1 MAKPENDK
9 SSPEKQTWST
19 MEELLLA
26 CAVHRHGTD
35 SWDSV
40 ADEIQKQNSTFR
52 TLSPFDCRHKYH
64 DLKRRFSRELVSP
77 GSTEGEETVAPEIS
91 SVPWLEELRKLRVD
105 ELRRELERYDLSIS
119 SLQLKV
125 KRLEDER
132 EESLK
137 IEDSDLIKI
146 AETKENQHESGN
158 YSDVPVDDP
167 VHSPDPKDINTG
179 TGAENTDI
187 DVKIAEPMDE
197 EPNRIGG
204 EDNDEKPVREDSGR
218 GSCESAANSD
228 REDTDTGREGND
240 SPDFVESM
248 DESKGE
254 EEAKETSDV
263 QSSASLPR
271 KETLEPNQPDN
282 EDQSLTVNKN
292 LDESQPLIDFIEVVK
307 SHPIGSY
314 FSRRLESQET
324 PEYGRIIRQHID
336 FEIIR
341 SRVEEGYYKTSRT
354 TFFRDLLL
362 LINNARVFYGE
373 PSSEFDAAK
382 QLYQLLKKQMTLKIP
397 KQTLPPP
404 KEESFVMSKEE
415 VTVPSLKPTALSVP
429 MIACRKR
436 SSLAV
441 KSSVSVTEPSKKMTK
456 VASTA
461 DEKQVSEEEEDE
473 TSDKDEE
480 PIVSK
485 KMTRGRTPSTAKKV
499 GSRNVKTC
507 LNAGLPSK
515 VRSSNDSSEPKKIVQ
530 EKKGNNP
537 SGGSKKQ
544 SAASFLKRM
553 KGVSSAETVVET
565 VKGDSSNGKRGA
577 EQRKSNSKNEKVDA
591 AKLSAG
597 QKRLT
602 GKKPTTEK
610 GSPAKKNTGVASK
623 RGTGTAMSSPLMA
636 KRNSETGEKETG
648 SSTRPKKRSRR

>member
-9 SSPEKQTWST
+9 KSPEKQTWST

-40 ADEIQKQNSTFR
+40 AAEIQKQNSTVR
-52 TLSPFDCRHKYH
+52 TLTAFDCRHKYC

-77 GSTEGEETVAPEIS
+77 GSTEGEQTVAAEIS

-105 ELRRELERYDLSIS
+105 ELRREVERYDLSIS

-137 IEDSDLIKI
+137 IEDSDLDKI
-146 AETKENQHESGN
+146 AETKENHRDSGN
-158 YSDVPVDDP
+158 TSGAVPVDEP
-167 VHSPDPKDINTG
+167 VNSPDPKDNNTG
-179 TGAENTDI
+179 TGSDNTNR
-187 DVKIAEPMDE
+187 DVKIAEPVDE
-197 EPNRIGG
+197 EPNRI
-204 EDNDEKPVREDSGR
+204 ENDEKPVREDSGR
-218 GSCESAANSD
+218 GSCESAGNSG
-228 REDTDTGREGND
+228 REDTVREGNN
-240 SPDFVESM
+240 SPEFVESM

-254 EEAKETSDV
+254 EETKETSDV

-271 KETLEPNQPDN
+271 KETVEQDQPDN
-282 EDQSLTVNKN
+282 EDQSLTVNMN
-292 LDESQPLIDFIEVVK
+292 PVESQPLIDFIEILK
-307 SHPIGSY
+307 SHPIGSH

-324 PEYGRIIRQHID
+324 PEYDRIIRQHID
-336 FEIIR
+336 FEMIR
-341 SRVEEGYYKTSRT
+341 SRVEEGYYKNSRSK
-354 TFFRDLLL
+354 FFRDLLL
-362 LINNARVFYGE
+362 LINNGRVFYGE
-373 PSSEFDAAK
+373 SSSEFNAAK
-382 QLYQLLKKQMTLKIP
+382 QLYQLIKKQMTLKIP

-404 KEESFVMSKEE
+404 KEESLVTSKEE
-415 VTVPSLKPTALSVP
+415 VTVPSLKPTTLSVP

-441 KSSVSVTEPSKKMTK
+441 RTSASVTEPSKKKTK
-456 VASTA
+456 VVSTV
-461 DEKQVSEEEEDE
+461 DEKPVSEEEKDE

-485 KMTRGRTPSTAKKV
+485 KMTRARAPSTAKKV
-499 GSRNVKTC
+499 GSRNVKTS

-515 VRSSNDSSEPKKIVQ
+515 GRSSNDSSEPKKIVQ
-530 EKKGNNP
+530 DKKGKHT

-553 KGVSSAETVVET
+553 KGVSSSETVAETV
-565 VKGDSSNGKRGA
+565 KADSANGKRGA
-577 EQRKSNSKNEKVDA
+577 EQRKTIIKNEKVGA

-597 QKRLT
+597 QKRST
-602 GKKPTTEK
+602 GKKPTIEK
-610 GSPAKKNTGVASK
+610 GSPAKKTTGVASK
-623 RGTGTAMSSPLMA
+623 RSSPLIA
-636 KRNSETGEKETG
+636 KRDSETIEKEAG